1 MEVICEHCKV
11 KLNLPEEKIPKD
23 QVVRVTCPKC
33 KKKMAIDTRKEGAS
47 KQTRAASGPQEEVDD
62 FRLKFIDSK
71 VDEANDEAGY
81 GYDDY
86 TDDKDLDFFEEGTK
100 LVLVLENSPEHR
112 EQIKKAVEALGY
124 TYVASPDTRDA
135 TGKMRFYHF
144 NLVVLSDGY
153 DGQQLERSPV
163 LNYLNRM
170 SMSVRRRIF
179 VAVLGDRFKTMD
191 NMMSFALSANVVIN
205 KKDLDR
211 LEAVLKKAISE
222 NEKFFKVLND
232 ELAELGK
239 ILI

>member
-1 MEVICEHCKV
+1 MEVICEHCNA

-33 KKKMAIDTRKEGAS
+33 KKKMVIDTRKEAPS
-47 KQTRAASGPQEEVDD
+47 KLTPAPSDRQDETDD
-62 FRLKFIDSK
+62 FRLKFIESK
-71 VDEANDEAGY
+71 ADEAKDEAGY
-81 GYDDY
+81 SYDDY

-112 EQIKKAVEALGY
+112 EKIKKEVEALGY

-144 NLVVLSDGY
+144 DLIVLSDGY

-163 LNYLNRM
+163 LNYLNRT

-179 VAVLGDRFKTMD
+179 VALLGDRFKTMD
-191 NMMSFALSANVVIN
+191 NMMSFALSANVVVN
-205 KKDLDR
+205 KKDLER
-211 LEAVLKKAISE
+211 LGSVLKKAISD

-232 ELAELGK
+232 ELAELGR
-239 ILI
+239 I

>member
-1 MEVICEHCKV
+1 MEVICEHCHV

-23 QVVRVTCPKC
+23 QVVRVACPKC
-33 KKKMAIDTRKEGAS
+33 KKKMKIDTRKEVSSKSVPAPSGRQDGA
-47 KQTRAASGPQEEVDD
+47 DD
-62 FRLKFIDSK
+62 LRLKFIDSK
-71 VDEANDEAGY
+71 ADEAKDEAGY
-81 GYDDY
+81 SYDDY
-86 TDDKDLDFFEEGTK
+86 TEDKALDFFEEGTK

-112 EQIKKAVEALGY
+112 EKIKKAVEALGY

-144 NLVVLSDGY
+144 DLVVLSDGY

-179 VAVLGDRFKTMD
+179 VALLGDRFKTMD
-191 NMMSFALSANVVIN
+191 NMMAFALSANVVIN
-205 KKDLDR
+205 KKDVDR
-211 LEAVLKKAISE
+211 LGAVLKKAISD

-232 ELAELGK
+232 ELAELGR
-239 ILI
+239 I

>member
-1 MEVICEHCKV
+1 MEVICEHCHV
-11 KLNLPEEKIPKD
+11 KLNLPGEKISKG

-33 KKKMAIDTRKEGAS
+33 KKKMTIDTRHGNAS
-47 KQTRAASGPQEEVDD
+47 ALNPASSNGSNDADD
-62 FRLKFIDSK
+62 FRMNFIDSK
-71 VDEANDEAGY
+71 AHDMKDEAGY
-81 GYDDY
+81 SYDDF

-100 LVLVLENSPEHR
+100 LALVLENSPEHR
-112 EQIKKAVEALGY
+112 EKIKQAVEALGY

-144 NLVVLSDGY
+144 DLVVLADGY

-170 SMSVRRRIF
+170 SMSVRRRVF
-179 VAVLGDRFKTMD
+179 VTLLGDRFKTMD

-211 LEAVLKKAISE
+211 FGAVLKKAVSD
-222 NEKFFKVLND
+222 NEKFYKVFND
-232 ELAELGK
+232 ELAELGR
-239 ILI
+239 I